1 MSFLLMLLLQVAVI
15 LVVARGVGWLFRR
28 VHQPQVVGEMAA
40 GIMLGPSLLGWL
52 APGVSGFLFAPD
64 RLAPLDTLSQVGLV
78 LFMFMVGLEFD
89 PRLLRG
95 RRNAVA
101 TIGSASIVVPFLLG
115 TSLALWL
122 YPRLSDDSV
131 SLTGFA
137 LFMGSAMSVTA
148 FPVLARILT
157 ERNLLGTKVGAL
169 TIACAA
175 VGDVTAWGILAVVI
189 AIVNSSAAETPL
201 ALTLGGSLVFI
212 GVLVTGVRRALG
224 WLESFYHTRGRMT
237 QDMMAVVLLL
247 LLASAWTTEWLGIHA
262 LFGAFAMG
270 AVMPKD
276 PGFVH
281 DLTDKLEDLTVVFL
295 LPLFFAF
302 TGLRT
307 SIGLV
312 SGGEMWMYFGLVL
325 LVAVAGKFGGS
336 TLAARATALPWREAG
351 ALGVLMNTRGLM
363 ELVILNIGLELGVIS
378 PALFTMMVLMA
389 LVTTAMTTPLLEWI
403 YPARLIRESAIGGPE
418 TGVYTVL
425 IPVSLSHNGP
435 GLLRAARALVPA
447 GRSARIYALY
457 LDRVEDQSLTHMPPE
472 HLPAEEPALQP
483 LLAEAARV
491 GVEVRSLTLSSYDV
505 AKDIVEVARAKR
517 ADLVVLGWHKS
528 VLKGPVLGG
537 GVSDALR
544 AVRCDIALLLE
555 RGKEPWKR
563 VLIPQL
569 GLRDAVAAEV
579 ARRVEA
585 EGSADVTI
593 LRVLPPPDAPARSPQ
608 ARSSREG
615 LPAAVRLEVVEA
627 ADPTQALLGEAACG
641 YDVVVV
647 HVADAPGPAAF
658 GALEERLVKD
668 CATSLLLVRFP
679 AERIAATPAGSSPDA
694 SPVTRAAS

>member
-1 MSFLLMLLLQVAVI
+1 
-15 LVVARGVGWLFRR
+15 
-28 VHQPQVVGEMAA
+28 
-40 GIMLGPSLLGWL
+40 
-52 APGVSGFLFAPD
+52 
-64 RLAPLDTLSQVGLV
+64 
-78 LFMFMVGLEFD
+78 
-89 PRLLRG
+89 
-95 RRNAVA
+95 
-101 TIGSASIVVPFLLG
+101 
-115 TSLALWL
+115 
-122 YPRLSDDSV
+122 
-131 SLTGFA
+131 
-137 LFMGSAMSVTA
+137 
-148 FPVLARILT
+148 VLARILT
-157 ERNLLGTKVGAL
+157 ERNLVGTKVGAL

-175 VGDVTAWGILAVVI
+175 VGDVTAWAILAVVI

-201 ALTLGGSLVFI
+201 ALTLAGSLAFI
-212 GVLVTGVRRALG
+212 GVMVTGVRRALG
-224 WLESFYHTRGRMT
+224 WLESFYHTRGRLT

-247 LLASAWTTEWLGIHA
+247 LLVSAWTTEWLGIHA
-262 LFGAFAMG
+262 LFGAFAFG

-312 SGGEMWMYFGLVL
+312 SGTEMWLYFSLVL
-325 LVAVAGKFGGS
+325 VVAVAGKFGGS
-336 TLAARATALPWREAG
+336 TLAARATSLPWREAG

-363 ELVILNIGLELGVIS
+363 ELVILTIGLELGVIS

-425 IPVSLSHNGP
+425 VPVSLSQNGP
-435 GLLRAARALVPA
+435 GLLRAARALVPT
-447 GRSARIYALY
+447 GRSARIYALH
-457 LDRVEDQSLTHMPPE
+457 LNRVEDQSLTRMPPE
-472 HLPAEEPALQP
+472 HLPAEEPTLQP
-483 LLAEAARV
+483 LLAEAAQM
-491 GVEVRSLTLSSYDV
+491 GVEVRSLSLSSYDV

-537 GVSDALR
+537 GAGDALR
-544 AVRCDIALLLE
+544 AVRCDVALLLE

-569 GLRDAVAAEV
+569 GARDAGAAEV
-579 ARRVEA
+579 ARRVEGA
-585 EGSADVTI
+585 GSAEVTI
-593 LRVLPPPDAPARSPQ
+593 LRVLPPSDAQARATQ
-608 ARSSREG
+608 ARSSPEE
-615 LPAAVRLEVVEA
+615 LPATVRLEVVEA
-627 ADPTQALLGEAACG
+627 ADPVSAVQREAAAG
-641 YDVVVV
+641 YDLVVV

-679 AERIAATPAGSSPDA
+679 AERIAAPAAGSVAVA
-694 SPVTRAAS
+694 SPTVTRAAS